1 MEGLG
6 PSLDEVRFAP
16 ELTINL
22 LGGHAPEYYVLID
35 GVRPRA
41 GALGEGGT
49 HLGATSMTLVDTI
62 RALNVRV
69 CWDAGVSRFEGD
81 PQMRSATPLSTAL
94 GATRP
99 LPGLPV
105 TPVLHRHGVH
115 TVSLSED
122 GFEKVFQGTAVWPTW
137 PLSLR
142 PGQELTVR
150 ITIQIQETG
159 SGHATS
165 HHLPV

>member
-1 MEGLG
+1 M
-6 PSLDEVRFAP
+6 SA
-16 ELTINL
+16 
-22 LGGHAPEYYVLID
+22 Y
-35 GVRPRA
+35 A
-41 GALGEGGT
+41 GMQGFL
-49 HLGATSMTLVDTI
+49 
-62 RALNVRV
+62 
-69 CWDAGVSRFEGD
+69 VSRET
-81 PQMRSATPLSTAL
+81 PKCVPTPLSTAL